1 MDQCSK
7 CEREIEE
14 IGGHFFRTCK
24 HLICLSCITE
34 LATLTEKRTIRCV
47 LNKSNDK
54 LVCGGFLNLEDL
66 QWIIPEQV
74 FEAFRNRV
82 EQNANAANS
91 PNETEMGRPG
101 PYLKSS
107 TELLEQ
113 KDTDGD
119 SAALAM
125 SEVAPEDTQSGW
137 SQISQTIID
146 LQASGLSFEEANSHM
161 DLIPIWIT
169 DNIHTNECPICLEDI
184 EPSQGII
191 LKGCFH
197 VFCREC
203 ISNHVTHCDTA
214 EVQCPFRE
222 DDYICT
228 SVLTPKEVE
237 TLVSRPTYVKHY
249 EEYSLL
255 EAEKCSPDTFH
266 CLTPNCTGFCFVD
279 REVAGALFFRCPKCG
294 ERSCT
299 ACKVIHAGTCEAYRR
314 QILEE
319 ERRIREFAE
328 DESNRIVQRANEER
342 SEMMIRSYINQ
353 RTFMQCPRC
362 HIPCYKFTGCNHVV
376 CGSCRF
382 KFDWNGNQ
390 PGTSG
395 FS

>member
-1 MDQCSK
+1 M
-7 CEREIEE
+7 
-14 IGGHFFRTCK
+14 
-24 HLICLSCITE
+24 
-34 LATLTEKRTIRCV
+34 TEKRTIRCV

-66 QWIIPEQV
+66 QWVKENYSTIAVILYALNSLFLFQIIPEQV

-197 VFCREC
+197 VFCR
-203 ISNHVTHCDTA
+203 
-214 EVQCPFRE
+214 
-222 DDYICT
+222 Y
-228 SVLTPKEVE
+228 
-237 TLVSRPTYVKHY
+237 
-249 EEYSLL
+249 
-255 EAEKCSPDTFH
+255 
-266 CLTPNCTGFCFVD
+266 
-279 REVAGALFFRCPKCG
+279 
-294 ERSCT
+294 
-299 ACKVIHAGTCEAYRR
+299 
-314 QILEE
+314 
-319 ERRIREFAE
+319 
-328 DESNRIVQRANEER
+328 SNR
-342 SEMMIRSYINQ
+342 
-353 RTFMQCPRC
+353 
-362 HIPCYKFTGCNHVV
+362 
-376 CGSCRF
+376 
-382 KFDWNGNQ
+382 
-390 PGTSG
+390 
-395 FS
+395 